1 MPETQTVPSMPGTQQ
16 PPPGFDGA
24 DQDTSAPATAAA
36 TPTIQLPKGYEDAKP
51 VKQPVSAAAPSTVKL
66 PKGFEDAKPV
76 KQPPAPEEKSAV
88 SRFGSAFA
96 APFESMFHGV
106 VDEPQDVN
114 EVVAHTQGGQG
125 GLAAYR
131 AAKQLVAAHDALKD
145 AKPGDDFRKAAMDFK
160 NAVISYVTGNTR
172 DAAMHALSG
181 GLSTIEGAQPATKIA
196 LDRGR
201 QLTEGAATGG
211 DLATPLGSTAAD
223 VAIGA
228 ATYGA
233 GKGFS
238 ALRGAA
244 EAGEAGEAANAAG
257 KVARETP
264 GRIQQIR
271 LGEKVAQEP
280 AQEALRA
287 GAKAGGAAG
296 GVSTVQPQSLR
307 TVLEE
312 PINAI
317 GARAKSL
324 YKSIDEATGGR
335 FQGTADKIDAVNEK
349 LRTVTNDTEEAK
361 LSADKDR
368 LMWQQEKM
376 FDEAAEKGVSKDTV
390 AQAKAVYRHTQ
401 ALKDLDAKVFKNPN
415 IVRGNAAMGAEETI
429 NVDSAVKT
437 LQKLSDSTKFG
448 GSRLE
453 QALGTEGAQALLK
466 DMYAAQKEGITALS
480 RQQLIGRFV
489 KIAGLGGVGYEVLR
503 GLFGGSR

>member
-1 MPETQTVPSMPGTQQ
+1 MGGSPQQIQLDQSTFMPLDTASQ
-16 PPPGFDGA
+16 PRQRTAAVSSSPA
-24 DQDTSAPATAAA
+24 SAPDYSHV
-36 TPTIQLPKGYEDAKP
+36 QLDPSTFS
-51 VKQPVSAAAPSTVKL
+51 PVSGGKLQQQTSEPEKPYNPAEHGAA
-66 PKGFEDAKPV
+66 
-76 KQPPAPEEKSAV
+76 
-88 SRFGSAFA
+88 SRFGHAFA
-96 APFESMFHGV
+96 EPFVSMFHGA

-114 EVVAHTQGGQG
+114 EVVAHAQGGQG
-125 GLAAYR
+125 ALMAYR
-131 AAKQLVAAHDALKD
+131 AAKKLIEAHDAITK
-145 AKPGDDFRKAAMDFK
+145 AKPGDSFRQAVMDFK
-160 NAVISYVTGNTR
+160 NAAIDYSLGNKR
-172 DAAMHALSG
+172 DALMHTLSG
-181 GLSTIEGAQPATKIA
+181 GVSTMEGAAPESKIA

-223 VAIGA
+223 VAMGA

-244 EAGEAGEAANAAG
+244 ETGEAGEAANAAG

-264 GRIQQIR
+264 GPMKQIR

-280 AQEALRA
+280 AQEALRV
-287 GAKAGGAAG
+287 GAKAGGAEG

-349 LRTVTNDTEEAK
+349 LRAATNETDEAK

-390 AQAKAVYRHTQ
+390 TQAKAVYRHTQ

-415 IVRGNAAMGAEETI
+415 IVKGNAAMGAEETV

-453 QALGTEGAQALLK
+453 QALGKEGSEALLR
-466 DMYAAQKEGITALS
+466 DMYAAQKQGITALTK
-480 RQQLIGRFV
+480 QQWVGRIA
-489 KIAGLGGVGYEVLR
+489 KIAGLGGVGYETLR
-503 GLFGGSR
+503 GLLGGSR